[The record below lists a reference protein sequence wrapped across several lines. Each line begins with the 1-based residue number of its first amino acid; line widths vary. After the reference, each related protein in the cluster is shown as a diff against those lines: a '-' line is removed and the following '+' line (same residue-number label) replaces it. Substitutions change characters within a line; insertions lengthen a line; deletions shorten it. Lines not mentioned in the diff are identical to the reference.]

1 LFVQND
7 GRFVTLRYAE
17 TMSTPELQ
25 PFDPLGEALY
35 YLRMTGLFYSRCV
48 CTAPWGVDLP
58 AMPGY
63 LMFHAITRGN
73 CWLDLGGGER
83 VQLRAGDVVL
93 VPHGEGHRLS
103 DDPATRCISL
113 WDTPRVAVSDR
124 YDLLTMDGGGERVDL
139 ICGAVRF
146 EHSAAAHLMAVLPR
160 VLRIESGP
168 SAQGEWVQST
178 LRYMASEAR
187 QLRIGGEAVI
197 TRLSDVLVIQA
208 IRTWLEESVELERGW
223 IGALRDEKIGRALTL
238 VQRDPARE
246 WSVASLADEVFM
258 SRSAFAARFTELV
271 GQPAMAYVTW
281 WRMQVARGLIVD
293 DGLTASEAADR
304 VGYQSEAA
312 FNRAFKRTLGI
323 SPGAARTSAP
333 EPLVP
338 AWTT

>member
-1 LFVQND
+1 
-7 GRFVTLRYAE
+7 
-17 TMSTPELQ
+17 MWTPELH

-35 YLRMTGLFYSRCV
+35 YLRMTGLFYSRCAFS
-48 CTAPWGVDLP
+48 APWGLELP

-63 LMFHAITRGN
+63 LMFHAITRGS
-73 CWLDLGGGER
+73 CWLDLGEGAR
-83 VQLRAGDVVL
+83 VPLRAGDVVV
-93 VPHGEGHRLS
+93 VPHGDGHRLA
-103 DDPATRCISL
+103 DDPATPCISL
-113 WDTPRVAVSDR
+113 WDTPRVEVSER
-124 YDLLTMDGGGERVDL
+124 YDLLTLDGGGERVDL

-208 IRTWLEESVELERGW
+208 IRTWLEESAELERGW

-238 VQRDPARE
+238 IHREPARE
-246 WSVASLADEVFM
+246 WSVVSLADEVYM

-293 DGLTASEAADR
+293 DHLTAAEAADR
-304 VGYQSEAA
+304 VGYASEAA
-312 FNRAFKRTLGI
+312 FSRAFKRTLGVP
-323 SPGAARTSAP
+323 PGAARSL
-333 EPLVP
+333 EPTPLLP

>member
-1 LFVQND
+1 MAIAA
-7 GRFVTLRYAE
+7 YAL
-17 TMSTPELQ
+17 TMTTPELQ

-35 YLRMTGLFYSRCV
+35 FLRMTGLFYSRCAF
-48 CTAPWGVDLP
+48 TAPWGLDLP

-63 LMFHAITRGN
+63 VMFHAITRGS
-73 CWLDLGGGER
+73 CWLDLGDGER
-83 VQLRAGDVVL
+83 LYLRAGDVVL
-93 VPHGEGHRLS
+93 VPHGEGHRLA
-103 DDPATRCISL
+103 DDQSTPCISL
-113 WDTPRVAVSDR
+113 WDTPRVAVSER
-124 YDLLTMDGGGERVDL
+124 YDLLSIDGGGERCDL

-178 LRYMASEAR
+178 LRYMAAEAR

-208 IRTWLEESVELERGW
+208 IRTWLEESAELGSGW

-238 VQRDPARE
+238 IHRDPARE
-246 WSVASLADEVFM
+246 WSVASLADAVYM

-271 GQPAMAYVTW
+271 GQPVMAYVTW

-293 DGLTASEAADR
+293 EGLTAAEAAGRVGYASEAAF
-304 VGYQSEAA
+304 S
-312 FNRAFKRTLGI
+312 RAFKRTLGV
-323 SPGAARTSAP
+323 SPGSARSLASDP
-333 EPLVP
+333 ILP
-338 AWTT
+338 AWTS

>member
-1 LFVQND
+1 
-7 GRFVTLRYAE
+7 
-17 TMSTPELQ
+17 MSMPELQ
-25 PFDPLGEALY
+25 PIDPLGEALY
-35 YLRMTGLFYSRCV
+35 YLGMTGLFYSRCV

-63 LMFHAITRGN
+63 VMFHAITRGS
-73 CWLDLGGGER
+73 CWLDLGDGER
-83 VQLRAGDVVL
+83 LHLRAGDVVL

-113 WDTPRVAVSDR
+113 WDTPRIAVSER
-124 YDLLTMDGGGERVDL
+124 YDLLTLDGGGERVDL

-146 EHSAAAHLMAVLPR
+146 EHSAATHLMAVLPR

-178 LRYMASEAR
+178 LRYMTSEAR

-208 IRTWLEESVELERGW
+208 IRTWLEESVERQRGW

-238 VQRDPARE
+238 IHRDPARD
-246 WSVASLADEVFM
+246 WSVASLADEVCM

-281 WRMQVARGLIVD
+281 WRMQVARSLIVD
-293 DGLTASEAADR
+293 DHLTAAEAANR
-304 VGYQSEAA
+304 VGYQSEAS
-312 FNRAFKRTLGI
+312 FSRAFKRTLGVP
-323 SPGAARTSAP
+323 PGAARML
-333 EPLVP
+333 EPKPVLP
-338 AWTT
+338 AWTS

>member
-1 LFVQND
+1 
-7 GRFVTLRYAE
+7 
-17 TMSTPELQ
+17 MSTPDLQ
-25 PFDPLGEALY
+25 PVDPLGEALY

-48 CTAPWGVDLP
+48 FTAPWGIDLP

-63 LMFHAITRGN
+63 LMFHAITRGS
-73 CWLDLGGGER
+73 CWIDLGNGQQ

-93 VPHGEGHRLS
+93 VPHGEGHRLANE
-103 DDPATRCISL
+103 PGAFCISL
-113 WDTPRVAVSDR
+113 WETPRVAVSER
-124 YDLLTMDGGGERVDL
+124 YDLLSIDGGGERVDL

-160 VLRIESGP
+160 ILRIESGP

-208 IRTWLEESVELERGW
+208 IRTWLEESAELEGGW

-238 VQRDPARE
+238 IHRDPARD
-246 WSVASLADEVFM
+246 WSVASLADEVYL

-293 DGLTASEAADR
+293 DGLTAAEAASR

-312 FNRAFKRTLGI
+312 FSRAFKRTLGVP
-323 SPGAARTSAP
+323 PGAARSLTP
-333 EPLVP
+333 EPILP
-338 AWTT
+338 AWTA